1 MAHLGEETRA
11 IPSIQPTADEQL
23 AAIPVEARQR
33 AAYNLTYQVGED
45 GQPADVVQ
53 AMRLMRAQGPG
64 QHQAATAAAAPARPG
79 KDRSSWPKALTD
91 GFATWSLVASLF
103 GFSAIGI
110 ILGAIHV
117 SNAHK
122 EQKRASS
129 VAAWG
134 IGIGVASAVAWTILI
149 IVFVVAAA
157 AVSSSPYAYPT
168 TY

>member
-1 MAHLGEETRA
+1 MAHTDAQETRVL
-11 IPSIQPTADEQL
+11 PPVPPTAAEQL

-33 AAYNLTYQVGED
+33 ASYNLTYEVGED

-53 AMRLMRAQGPG
+53 AMRLMRAMSPG
-64 QHQAATAAAAPARPG
+64 QHQAAAAAPARPG

-149 IVFVVAAA
+149 IVFFAAMA
-157 AVSSSPYAYPT
+157 AVSTSPYAYPT